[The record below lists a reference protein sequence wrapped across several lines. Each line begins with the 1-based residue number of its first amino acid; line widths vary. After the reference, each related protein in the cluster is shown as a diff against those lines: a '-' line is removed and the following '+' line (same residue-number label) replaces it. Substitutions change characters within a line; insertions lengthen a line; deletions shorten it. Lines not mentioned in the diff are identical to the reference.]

1 VKTSA
6 QPWLGRVLLLLL
18 LLLPSRRRICAAGR
32 GATAH
37 DTETLRKRPSI
48 VQ

>member
-6 QPWLGRVLLLLL
+6 QPWLGRVLLLL

>member
-18 LLLPSRRRICAAGR
+18 LPGRRRICAAGR